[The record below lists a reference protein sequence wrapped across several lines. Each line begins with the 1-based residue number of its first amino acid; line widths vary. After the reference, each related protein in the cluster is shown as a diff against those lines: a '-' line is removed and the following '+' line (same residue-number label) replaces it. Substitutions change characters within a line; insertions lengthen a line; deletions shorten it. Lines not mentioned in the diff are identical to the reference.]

1 MMNQF
6 WNVNEKE
13 KYQLAQNTLD
23 PLEQILYS
31 SLIGIRALEQEAQSE
46 SAKEFLV
53 TLKKEIERQLKELK
67 KASISVY
74 PICMQDLG
82 PMGAVKSLVEIFK
95 EDNILSMDIEFKGLL
110 KRQPHKIEI
119 QLFRFIQYLIRMI
132 GNLKTVT
139 SLDISVV
146 EKEGQIDVTFD
157 AETIVEQLKH
167 SAEYELFKEL
177 IDSMSDVEIV
187 ERNDCQIILIYFK

>member
-1 MMNQF
+1 MSKYTVISTYVQPHFLGNYGCILQKHETSGIQKNDMINQC

-31 SLIGIRALEQEAQSE
+31 SLIGIRSLEQEAQSE

-82 PMGAVKSLVEIFK
+82 PMGAVKSLVEFFLFCIF
-95 EDNILSMDIEFKGLL
+95 
-110 KRQPHKIEI
+110 
-119 QLFRFIQYLIRMI
+119 FII
-132 GNLKTVT
+132 
-139 SLDISVV
+139 
-146 EKEGQIDVTFD
+146 
-157 AETIVEQLKH
+157 
-167 SAEYELFKEL
+167 
-177 IDSMSDVEIV
+177 
-187 ERNDCQIILIYFK
+187 